1 LRIDLVIALR
11 SSNGLPDQV
20 ARRSIDQLT
29 RHVRLFGKFFRR
41 LQQINVA
48 RFVALPMCDDLIL
61 YYWSKVVQATS
72 GPSEF
77 VIGTKRDS

>member
-1 LRIDLVIALR
+1 MESRTDLLMALR
-11 SSNGLPDQV
+11 ASNSPPDQV

-48 RFVALPMCDDLIL
+48 RFVGLPMCDDLVL

-72 GPSEF
+72 GPAEF
-77 VIGTKRDS
+77 VMGMW